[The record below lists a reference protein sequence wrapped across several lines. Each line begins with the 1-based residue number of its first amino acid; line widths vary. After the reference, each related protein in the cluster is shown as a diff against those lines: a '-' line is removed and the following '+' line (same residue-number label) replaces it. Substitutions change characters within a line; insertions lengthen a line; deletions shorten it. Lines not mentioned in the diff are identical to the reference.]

1 MADRDA
7 HGNVNVSKIETDK
20 LIITLLEKELADK
33 KAEGKYTGSFS
44 P

>member
-20 LIITLLEKELADK
+20 LIINLLEKELADK
-33 KAEGKYTGSFS
+33 KAEGLYKGNFT